1 MKLATQ
7 LVVLVLSPAAALAL
21 PLVPALPPALDH
33 ISQVCLTKKHRNKD
47 PRVFIYILKKEK
59 FFALIFTL
67 TETQLVD
74 LVVALSLMAAPVA
87 VLPLAAGPAALVRA
101 IVATHLAAT
110 MVSTMTAAA
119 PVAVLPP
126 AMALSAPLSPVT
138 VTHPHPLIPGEG
150 WKYHKIY
157 IHILF
162 HLYLTVSA
170 VRSETFLNVS
180 YA

>member
-1 MKLATQ
+1 M
-7 LVVLVLSPAAALAL
+7 
-21 PLVPALPPALDH
+21 
-33 ISQVCLTKKHRNKD
+33 
-47 PRVFIYILKKEK
+47 
-59 FFALIFTL
+59 IFTL